1 MPLKQLDHVNVRTA
15 NLDAMVSWYR
25 DILGMHVGDRPQFS
39 FPGAWMYVGDQAVIH
54 LVGVV
59 DGNPGAGSE
68 GELKLEHFALS
79 ANGLQEFEANL
90 VSAGEKYMRRDVPGG
105 VITQFNVWDPDG
117 NHIHIDF
124 PTSRS
129 T

>member
-25 DILGMHVGDRPQFS
+25 DILGMQVGDRPQFS

-59 DGNPGAGSE
+59 DGNP
-68 GELKLEHFALS
+68 
-79 ANGLQEFEANL
+79 
-90 VSAGEKYMRRDVPGG
+90 VPVRKASSSWSILRCQPMG
-105 VITQFNVWDPDG
+105 
-117 NHIHIDF
+117 
-124 PTSRS
+124 
-129 T
+129 